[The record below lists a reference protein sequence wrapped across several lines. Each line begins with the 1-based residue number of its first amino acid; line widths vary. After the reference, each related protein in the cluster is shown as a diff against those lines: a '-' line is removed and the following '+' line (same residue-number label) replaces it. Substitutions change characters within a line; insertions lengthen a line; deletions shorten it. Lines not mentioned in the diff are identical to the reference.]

1 MFLNWFCSTI
11 DIFSVRNPEY
21 PYDQFII
28 FNGVD
33 DAIVA
38 LTDSVTVMAGEFFTT
53 VWTGVVGK
61 LCNF

>member
-1 MFLNWFCSTI
+1 MLTNWFCSTI
-11 DIFSVRNPEY
+11 DVFSVCNPDY
-21 PYDQFII
+21 PYGQLII
-28 FNGVD
+28 LDGVD

-38 LTDSVTVMAGEFFTT
+38 LADSVTVLPGQFLTT